1 MTGTDNQAVT
11 DKEIGEHK
19 EEQEERHTN
28 RDKDR
33 WTDIQKHTHAH
44 TCTDRHQHRPTGGQT
59 EKPID
64 RTHNQTDTD
73 WQTDK

>member
-33 WTDIQKHTHAH
+33 
-44 TCTDRHQHRPTGGQT
+44 
-59 EKPID
+59 
-64 RTHNQTDTD
+64 
-73 WQTDK
+73 